1 MKNKLQGIA
10 IGIIIGVV
18 FSLSFVSASGTSTS
32 IDVYFKNLR
41 FLFDGVEKKTEQRS
55 FIYEGTT
62 YVPIRFVSEALGLP
76 VKYFGETETIRIGRI
91 YDAPPAMT
99 IDQEQTYEA
108 TITTT
113 KGSFKVELFA
123 KDAPKTVNNFVF
135 LAKDGF
141 YDNVLFHRI
150 VQSFVIQTGDPTGT
164 GRGGPGYEF
173 EDELDNGHKYEIGTV
188 AMANAGEDT
197 NGSQFFVCS
206 GANCDNLNKNPN
218 YSIFGKVSEGME
230 VVTAIAATPVELS
243 EYGEPTKP
251 TEEVRIEKI
260 EITVKPQ

>member
-10 IGIIIGVV
+10 IGILIGVV

-41 FLFDGVEKKTEQRS
+41 FLFDGVEKKTEQSS

-76 VKYFGETETIRIGRI
+76 VKYFGKTETIRIGQI

-99 IDQEQTYEA
+99 IDKDQKYEA

-150 VQSFVIQTGDPTGT
+150 MQSFVIQTGDPTGT
-164 GRGGPGYEF
+164 GREGPGYIF
-173 EDELDNGHKYEIGTV
+173 EDELNNGHKYEIGTV
-188 AMANAGEDT
+188 GMANSGSNT
-197 NGSQFFVCS
+197 NGSQFFVCT
-206 GANCDNLNKNPN
+206 GAACDNLNKDPR
-218 YSIFGKVSEGME
+218 YSIFGKVTEGME
-230 VVTAIAATPVELS
+230 VVTAIAATPVELT
-243 EYGEPTKP
+243 EYGDLSKP
-251 TEEVRIEKI
+251 TEEVRIEKVDI
-260 EITVKPQ
+260 SVKP